1 MFNKKLYKSILL
13 LMLIFFIGLSFL
25 VCTGKDEV
33 TEENNNEEEEN
44 ERPDPNDGPI
54 FSYSP
59 KDGARYLTE
68 DAVLRRHK
76 MKEEVSNP
84 LLIGSDG
91 SANFIIYLKESKR
104 IIKLP
109 KDGSLSIIIIEDDKL
124 KTSEGEYLSGHVR
137 DNQIILLQKT
147 KSGSKYEYILRYFDT
162 SGNILELFDPDREGL
177 EANEIGFSNISGLIR
192 SMDIELDEKYSYI
205 AEDVYIM
212 DTGNTAVTINESSS
226 DNDHIVTDRPQFL
239 IFDENAELVDVIQII
254 PPNWT
259 AFGPDYWKD
268 TEVERFH
275 IDTAIYKNTAYILW
289 GSGYSTDATLGYL
302 YQKVSL
308 RTSGAG
314 TFATR
319 VLKKGQNKDNRNT
332 VSLPDEHTY
341 ASRGIWVDKGKVYV
355 RLELDDG
362 INIIDVYSSK
372 DDYRMKYT
380 LKDIPG
386 LGKTTLTGPNNIIVL
401 DDTVFWA
408 SDEGL
413 MLFDLSE
420 AKEEPQS

>member
-1 MFNKKLYKSILL
+1 MFNKKLYKYLLFLFIFL
-13 LMLIFFIGLSFL
+13 LMLSF
-25 VCTGKDEV
+25 CFCSGKDEV
-33 TEENNNEEEEN
+33 VEEEE
-44 ERPDPNDGPI
+44 EEEEEVDRPDANDGPI

-59 KDGARYLTE
+59 KDGERYLTE
-68 DAVLRRHK
+68 DSVLRRHK

-91 SANFIIYLKESKR
+91 NSFFIYLKETKR
-104 IIKLP
+104 VIKLP
-109 KDGSLSIIIIEDDKL
+109 RDGSLSYIIIKDDKL
-124 KTSEGEYLSGHVR
+124 KTSQGEYVSGHVR
-137 DNQIILLQKT
+137 DNQLLLLQKM
-147 KSGSKYEYILRYFDT
+147 KPGAKYEYVLRYFDT
-162 SGNILELFDPDREGL
+162 SGNISKLFDPEREGL
-177 EANEIGFSNISGLIR
+177 EVNEIGFSDIPNLIR
-192 SMDIELDEKYSYI
+192 SKGIELDKKYSYV

-239 IFDENAELVDVIQII
+239 IFDENAELMDVIQII

-268 TEVERFH
+268 TEVEKFH
-275 IDTAIYKNTAYILW
+275 IDTAIYRSVAYILW

-308 RTSGAG
+308 KTSGAG

-319 VLKKGQNKDNRNT
+319 VLKKGQDKDNRNT
-332 VSLPDEHTY
+332 ASLPDEHKY

-355 RLELDDG
+355 RLELEDG
-362 INIIDVYSSK
+362 TNIIDVYSSR
-372 DDYRMKYT
+372 DDYRNKYV
-380 LKDIPG
+380 LKGIAGIGD
-386 LGKTTLTGPNNIIVL
+386 TTLTGSNNIIVL

-420 AKEEPQS
+420 AQEQPQS